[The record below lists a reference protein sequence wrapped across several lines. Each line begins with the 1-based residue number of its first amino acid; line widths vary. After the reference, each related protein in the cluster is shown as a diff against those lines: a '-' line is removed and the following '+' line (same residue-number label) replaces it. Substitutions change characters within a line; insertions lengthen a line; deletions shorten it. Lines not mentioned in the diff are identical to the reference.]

1 MRRGWRY
8 MYCPPEILPGEK
20 AAAPLF
26 LPHVRKD
33 LFSLLFGKAW
43 ERQRIVSNGRAAEL
57 PAARAATSFP
67 LYVVQECVQETIVLY
82 CCLLKNKEHVPFAFR
97 DIGVLTCEDDFLCM
111 KFYPDCVKRLESA
124 ADLVAMLHSRMWP
137 AHPTALS
144 GETTARAIQMFPRFH
159 LTVRT
164 RPEAK
169 VRFTSQQ
176 QAAGECRMRGV
187 SLCHP
192 GKLLERRKLSLP
204 TVRSWEPGTR
214 QQDLEKKPSTR

>member
-1 MRRGWRY
+1 
-8 MYCPPEILPGEK
+8 
-20 AAAPLF
+20 
-26 LPHVRKD
+26 
-33 LFSLLFGKAW
+33 
-43 ERQRIVSNGRAAEL
+43 
-57 PAARAATSFP
+57 
-67 LYVVQECVQETIVLY
+67 
-82 CCLLKNKEHVPFAFR
+82 
-97 DIGVLTCEDDFLCM
+97 M
-111 KFYPDCVKRLESA
+111 KFYPDCVKHLESA

-192 GKLLERRKLSLP
+192 GKLLERRKLSRP

-214 QQDLEKKPSTR
+214 QQDLEKKPSTSVLPPCPGSSPRTKKTDRQEAAPQAKSTSTALPTPEASQRSVQEVWNLSSQWDQTKSSWPLYKKRITASPCQKRLLGEPGLRGDREDTSVTGSDQHR